1 MIGGGVDYDSG
12 PYSVTIP
19 ARERGGFLDVFIN
32 DDKIHENDETFN
44 LTINLSSLPDRVVSN
59 LNRATVIIK
68 DNDGKC
74 VI

>member
-1 MIGGGVDYDSG
+1 MTGGGVDYDSG

-19 ARERGGFLDVFIN
+19 AREHGGFLDVFIN
-32 DDKIHENDETFN
+32 DDEIHEDDETFN

-59 LNRATVIIK
+59 FNRATVTIE